1 MAWFLFF
8 LLLNWQLL
16 NYILL
21 KDIFIAYRTKI
32 LNTQYLKINKAKA
45 IKTEQE
51 WNDKDIIKLWYNWMM
66 IIHKSHIKSSSS
78 PSPWRTICTIVWVHL
93 VRMIVQVR
101 PGACT
106 WIGACVALVAGIVRV
121 ALVWMV
127 SGIFAHLF
135 CITIIYSF
143 NSFFLNHYIGDTSQN
158 TMKKSN

>member
-51 WNDKDIIKLWYNWMM
+51 WNDKDIKKFWYNWIM
-66 IIHKSHIKSSSS
+66 IIIKA
-78 PSPWRTICTIVWVHL
+78 T
-93 VRMIVQVR
+93 
-101 PGACT
+101 
-106 WIGACVALVAGIVRV
+106 
-121 ALVWMV
+121 
-127 SGIFAHLF
+127 
-135 CITIIYSF
+135 
-143 NSFFLNHYIGDTSQN
+143 
-158 TMKKSN
+158 